1 MLKSLSY
8 LSKSKGTGGEIKK
21 NPWDFVVSEI
31 DLNGEVYL
39 ADKKVES
46 KWTKKEEYVVFVLQ
60 KRNWTTSQALREVT
74 RRLGM
79 GKKRFSC
86 AGTKDRRATT
96 TQLASVFEAD
106 LDKVLNVKIKD
117 IDILGAWYW
126 DTPVKMGDLLGNRF
140 EIRMPATE
148 EDEDKVKSI
157 LEETEGLIP
166 NYFGEQRFGIR
177 DNTHIVGKYILLGRF
192 EDAVVEYLVGGKKLE
207 NDGGTSGE
215 IEEMIRNH
223 EFSKALEAF
232 PRYLKYERTL
242 LSCLSEK
249 STDYVGALRKLPR
262 NILLMLVH
270 AVQSDIFNQVLNQK
284 VEEKGE
290 GKMKIEEGE
299 NECSRNW
306 YGFPEVDR
314 IDGTFPVGKIIGYL
328 SKPNKRE
335 REILDG
341 TGINV
346 EDFKVKSIPEISS
359 AGSHRPFL
367 VPLKNFNFE
376 YEKNLFEFELPSGAY
391 ATVALREFLD
401 VKK

>member
-1 MLKSLSY
+1 MLKTLSY

-96 TQLASVFEAD
+96 TQLASVFGAD
-106 LDKVLNVKIKD
+106 LDKVMNVKIKD

-140 EIRMPATE
+140 EIRIPSVE
-148 EDEDKVKSI
+148 EDGNKVKAV
-157 LEETEGLIP
+157 LEETGGLIP

-177 DNTHIVGKYILLGRF
+177 DNTHIVGKYVLLGRF

-207 NDGGTSGE
+207 SDGGTAGE

-223 EFSKALEAF
+223 EFGKALETF
-232 PRYLKYERTL
+232 PRFLKYERTL
-242 LSCLSEK
+242 LSYLSER

-270 AVQSDIFNQVLNQK
+270 AVQSDIFNQVLTQK
-284 VEEKGE
+284 VAEKGN
-290 GKMKIEEGE
+290 GKMEIEEGE
-299 NECSRNW
+299 YECSRNW

-335 REILDG
+335 KRILDEG
-341 TGINV
+341 GIKT
-346 EDFKVKSIPEISS
+346 EDFRVKSIPEISS
-359 AGSHRPFL
+359 AGSYRSFL
-367 VPLKNFNFE
+367 VPIKNFNFE
-376 YEKNLFEFELPSGAY
+376 YEKNLFGFELPSGAY
-391 ATVALREFLD
+391 ATVAMREFLD